1 VGEALRTPQFW
12 LLWLMLFLNVSAGIM
27 IISQASPMGQQIV
40 HLTAVKAASI
50 VLALSICNAFGRVF
64 WAWVSDYIGRAR
76 VYMLLYAI
84 QAAVFFLLP
93 RLDSVTLFTGAV
105 AMIGLC
111 YGGGFGTMPSF
122 TADFFGA
129 RNMGGIYG
137 WVLLAWGAAAI
148 PSPLLMAYLRE
159 TTGTYTVAIR
169 VIAFLM
175 LACIGLPLLAKRP
188 ARQEVEQHAVAT

>member
-1 VGEALRTPQFW
+1 
-12 LLWLMLFLNVSAGIM
+12 
-27 IISQASPMGQQIV
+27 
-40 HLTAVKAASI
+40 
-50 VLALSICNAFGRVF
+50 
-64 WAWVSDYIGRAR
+64 
-76 VYMLLYAI
+76 MLLYAI